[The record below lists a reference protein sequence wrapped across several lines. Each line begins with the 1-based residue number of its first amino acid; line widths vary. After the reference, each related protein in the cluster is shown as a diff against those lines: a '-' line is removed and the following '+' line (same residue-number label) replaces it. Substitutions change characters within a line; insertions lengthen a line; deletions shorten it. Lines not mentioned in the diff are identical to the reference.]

1 MLEGVM
7 TDSLHVVISNGHTFG
22 ISNARQGVVVQVP
35 FVVALSPNRYLNK
48 TVILSVYGA
57 NS

>member
-1 MLEGVM
+1 M